1 MKDFLLEQ
9 GEELQSFD
17 CYKRIYQKDSTNR
30 DALIFLGNFMY
41 NRGIEQLKELEMHYD
56 SLMSPT
62 RMQYA
67 SYEWEKN
74 RILDTDFREA
84 ASYLE
89 KADKQYT
96 TPYLRKTLYSIY
108 TRLAEIG
115 KVWIEPFSFFSINC
129 PLGSIPSIEALNI
142 SSPYK

>member
-1 MKDFLLEQ
+1 
-9 GEELQSFD
+9 
-17 CYKRIYQKDSTNR
+17 
-30 DALIFLGNFMY
+30 
-41 NRGIEQLKELEMHYD
+41 MHYD
-56 SLMSPT
+56 SLMSPI

-115 KVWIEPFSFFSINC
+115 KAEMILDESKSRKK
-129 PLGSIPSIEALNI
+129 
-142 SSPYK
+142 SP